1 MENKDSDR
9 LAQAGA
15 PPRLLGKVAMLGAS
29 ERESER
35 ASEAREEKKGKT
47 WHGSVKSA
55 SFVCCLG
62 LSFAKENRPGVQ
74 KNSQLFFFGFQT
86 SVAF

>member
-1 MENKDSDR
+1 MENKNSDR

-29 ERESER
+29 ERERER
-35 ASEAREEKKGKT
+35 ARELRKEKKGKT

-55 SFVCCLG
+55 SFVCFLG
-62 LSFAKENRPGVQ
+62 LSFRKENRPGVQ
-74 KNSQLFFFGFQT
+74 KNSELSGFQT
-86 SVAF
+86 